1 MSDYNFI
8 KEFTNIKVKDICK
21 KYGIQQSNL
30 TAGCTSDENYRK
42 VKNEILR
49 QLLGLFI
56 ADKQDDLIVLYLYNE
71 MLEKLEKENKS
82 LREMI

>member
-1 MSDYNFI
+1 MNDYNFI

-42 VKNEILR
+42 VKGEILR
-49 QLLGLFI
+49 QLLILFI
-56 ADKQDDLIVLYLYNE
+56 EDRKEDLIVLYLYNE
-71 MLEKLEKENKS
+71 ILEKLEKENKS

>member
-30 TAGCTSDENYRK
+30 TAGATSDENYRK
-42 VKNEILR
+42 VKNEIIR

>member
-8 KEFTNIKVKDICK
+8 KEFTNIKLKDICK

-30 TAGCTSDENYRK
+30 TSGSTSDENYRK
-42 VKNEILR
+42 VKGEILK
-49 QLLGLFI
+49 QLLVLFI

-71 MLEKLEKENKS
+71 ILEKLEKENKS

>member
-30 TAGCTSDENYRK
+30 TAGCTSDENYKK
-42 VKNEILR
+42 VKGEILR
-49 QLLGLFI
+49 QLLMLFI

>member
-1 MSDYNFI
+1 MNDYNFI

-42 VKNEILR
+42 VKGEILR
-49 QLLGLFI
+49 QLLMLFI
-56 ADKQDDLIVLYLYNE
+56 ADRKEDLYNE
-71 MLEKLEKENKS
+71 ILEKLEKENKS

>member
-42 VKNEILR
+42 VKGEILR

>member
-30 TAGCTSDENYRK
+30 TSGATSEENYKK
-42 VKNEILR
+42 VKGEILR
-49 QLLGLFI
+49 QLLILFLE
-56 ADKQDDLIVLYLYNE
+56 DRKEDLIVLYLYNE
-71 MLEKLEKENKS
+71 ILEKLEKENKS

>member
-30 TAGCTSDENYRK
+30 TAGSTSDENYRK
-42 VKNEILR
+42 VKGEILR
-49 QLLGLFI
+49 QLLVLFI

>member
-42 VKNEILR
+42 VKGEILR
-49 QLLGLFI
+49 QLLVLFI
-56 ADKQDDLIVLYLYNE
+56 EDRKEDLIVLYLYNE
-71 MLEKLEKENKS
+71 ILEKLEKENKS

>member
-1 MSDYNFI
+1 MSDYSFI

-30 TAGCTSDENYRK
+30 TSGCTSEENYRK
-42 VKNEILR
+42 VKGEILR
-49 QLLGLFI
+49 ELLMLFI
-56 ADKQDDLIVLYLYNE
+56 ADRKDDLITIYLYNE
-71 MLEKLEKENKS
+71 ILEKLEKENKM

>member
-1 MSDYNFI
+1 MSDYQFI

-30 TAGCTSDENYRK
+30 TAGATSEENYKK
-42 VKNEILR
+42 VKGEILR
-49 QLLGLFI
+49 QLLMLFI
-56 ADKQDDLIVLYLYNE
+56 ADRKEDLIVLYLYNE
-71 MLEKLEKENKS
+71 LVEKLEKENKS

>member
-1 MSDYNFI
+1 MSDYSFI

-30 TAGCTSDENYRK
+30 TSGCTSEENYKK
-42 VKNEILR
+42 VKGEILR
-49 QLLGLFI
+49 ELLMLFI
-56 ADKQDDLIVLYLYNE
+56 ADRKDDLITIYLYNE
-71 MLEKLEKENKS
+71 ILEKLEKENKM